1 MVDFGA
7 SNSTDADYSNNYCYT
22 DSIISQ
28 QTNVLKGFKPKKQPK
43 PFYVLNGSHTVS
55 QERDKQ

>member
-1 MVDFGA
+1 MVDFDA

-22 DSIISQ
+22 DSIVSQ
-28 QTNVLKGFKPKKQPK
+28 QTNNVLKCLKPKKQPK

-55 QERDKQ
+55 QEREK